1 MAGRRRLPDPA
12 NAELNLT
19 SMIDVVFQLLIYF
32 IVGTTFAMG
41 EQSYRMDLP
50 ERQGS
55 AEVDPLE
62 LDDEP
67 VIVQVLGG
75 GRIRI
80 PGPWTSAPVT
90 VDGLTAFLESQRSDR
105 GGVVELD
112 APIRVKPRGEVSWQD
127 AVQAFNAAVA
137 AGYETVGFDESSD

>member
-1 MAGRRRLPDPA
+1 MIGRRRMPDPA
-12 NAELNLT
+12 RTELNLT

-50 ERQGS
+50 EREGGV
-55 AEVDPLE
+55 EVDPLE

-67 VIVQVLGG
+67 IIVQVLGG

-80 PGPWTSAPVT
+80 PGPWNAPVH
-90 VDGLTAFLESQRSDR
+90 VDGLESFLESQRSDR
-105 GGVVELD
+105 GGIIELD
-112 APIRVKPRGEVSWQD
+112 APIRIKPRSQVSWQD

-137 AGYETVGFDESSD
+137 AGYQTVGFDESID

>member
-1 MAGRRRLPDPA
+1 MRGRRRMPDPA
-12 NAELNLT
+12 RTELNLT

-50 ERQGS
+50 EREGT

-62 LDDEP
+62 LDEEP
-67 VIVQVLGG
+67 IIVQVLGG

-80 PGPWTSAPVT
+80 PGPWNAPVH
-90 VDGLTAFLESQRSDR
+90 VDGLETFLASQRADR
-105 GGVVELD
+105 GGIIQLD
-112 APIRVKPRGEVSWQD
+112 APIRIKPRGQVNWQD

-137 AGYETVGFDESSD
+137 AGYQTVGFDDSID

>member
-1 MAGRRRLPDPA
+1 MKGRRRLPDPA
-12 NAELNLT
+12 RTEFNLT

-50 ERQGS
+50 EREGS

-62 LDDEP
+62 LDEEP
-67 VIVQVLGG
+67 IIVQVLGG

-80 PGPWTSAPVT
+80 AGPWNSPVH
-90 VDGLTAFLESQRSDR
+90 VAGLTAFLESQRSDR
-105 GGVVELD
+105 GGIIELD
-112 APIRVKPRGEVSWQD
+112 APIRIKPRSQVSWQD
-127 AVQAFNAAVA
+127 AVEAFNAAVA
-137 AGYETVGFDESSD
+137 AGYQTVGFDESID